1 MVDYTSTRLAMGDIK
16 KVNIPAAG
24 FIKTTGGSGPKVTG
38 EQRARL
44 IRQGN
49 ELCNKGLYDVAE
61 RIFVTLHY
69 SDGMLRV
76 GDALYKRREYAR
88 AMRLYMQAP
97 DPRRVERL
105 SKRMSLVV
113 KQWLIESERELKSAE
128 DRATLLAETQS
139 SRETGRSGEPG

>member
-1 MVDYTSTRLAMGDIK
+1 MGDIK

-38 EQRARL
+38 EQRAQL

-76 GDALYKRREYAR
+76 GDAMYKRREYAR

-97 DPRRVERL
+97 DPKRVERL

-113 KQWLIESERELKSAE
+113 KQWLIESEREQKSAE
-128 DRATLLAETQS
+128 DRAALLGETQAS
-139 SRETGRSGEPG
+139 EQNGIRKELG

>member
-1 MVDYTSTRLAMGDIK
+1 MGDIK
-16 KVNIPAAG
+16 KVNTPAGG
-24 FIKTTGGSGPKVTG
+24 FIKTAGGSGPKVTA
-38 EQRARL
+38 EQRAQL

-97 DPRRVERL
+97 DPKRVERL

-113 KQWLIESERELKSAE
+113 KQWLIESERERKTAE
-128 DRATLLAETQS
+128 DRATLLEETRGAS
-139 SRETGRSGEPG
+139 GTGSGS